1 MSIVLLS
8 RVSEIHRDAQGG
20 DLNLTTMNRT
30 DQHLNNAARPCKI
43 MAFDPLQLII
53 IGVVVI
59 VVLLWG
65 PKKIPELARS
75 IGLARKEFQAG
86 AKDAAGTSSTP
97 SPTTQSSVP
106 KDDLIET
113 ARKLGISTE
122 GKTRQQISDEIVK
135 RVQAY
140 S

>member
-1 MSIVLLS
+1 
-8 RVSEIHRDAQGG
+8 
-20 DLNLTTMNRT
+20 
-30 DQHLNNAARPCKI
+30 

-53 IGVVVI
+53 IGVVVV

-75 IGLARKEFQAG
+75 IGQARKEFQAG
-86 AKDAAGTSSTP
+86 TKDSAGTTTTST
-97 SPTTQSSVP
+97 TGGQQSAP

-140 S
+140 

>member
-1 MSIVLLS
+1 
-8 RVSEIHRDAQGG
+8 
-20 DLNLTTMNRT
+20 
-30 DQHLNNAARPCKI
+30 
-43 MAFDPLQLII
+43 MALDPLELIVI
-53 IGVVVI
+53 AVIVV

-75 IGLARKEFQAG
+75 LGQARKEFTTAQVESP
-86 AKDAAGTSSTP
+86 SSTAQP
-97 SPTTQSSVP
+97 GQPVAAR
-106 KDDLIET
+106 DDLIDT

-135 RVQAY
+135 RVQAF

>member
-1 MSIVLLS
+1 
-8 RVSEIHRDAQGG
+8 
-20 DLNLTTMNRT
+20 
-30 DQHLNNAARPCKI
+30 

-53 IGVVVI
+53 IGVVVV

-75 IGLARKEFQAG
+75 IGQARKEFQAG
-86 AKDAAGTSSTP
+86 SKDAAGTSGTSTP
-97 SPTTQSSVP
+97 GMQPSAP